1 MDLVPDWEPNAHPL
15 IIHFPIALLSL
26 AVLAS
31 LAEVFVKPEWLT
43 KSRLWLYILG
53 SLSAVV
59 SVLTGRSAADTVSPP
74 FNAEMTLSQHA
85 DNAHLVMWY
94 FVSFTLLQL
103 ILPKFLKT
111 DGIWVRLAY
120 FLVACF
126 GLSLL
131 ISAGDLGAKLVY
143 KYGVGTP

>member
-1 MDLVPDWEPNAHPL
+1 MDLVPDWAPNAHPL

-31 LAEVFVKPEWLT
+31 LVEVFVKSEWLT

-85 DNAHLVMWY
+85 DSAHLVMWY

>member
-1 MDLVPDWEPNAHPL
+1 MDLVPDWAPNAHPL

-59 SVLTGRSAADTVSPP
+59 SVLTGRIAADTVSPP
-74 FNAEMTLSQHA
+74 FNAEMTLSQHSDSA
-85 DNAHLVMWY
+85 QLVMWY
-94 FVSFTLLQL
+94 FVGFTFLQL
-103 ILPKFLKT
+103 VLPKFLKT
-111 DGIWVRLAY
+111 DSIWIRLAY

-131 ISAGDLGAKLVY
+131 ISAGELGAKLVY